1 MKSEYN
7 KLTVDAIGSA
17 LEPWSAYLEQLCPL
31 GITPF
36 FVMDETARS
45 AP

>member
-17 LEPWSAYLEQLCPL
+17 AKPWSACREQLCRL
-31 GITPF
+31 GMTPF
-36 FVMDETARS
+36 VLMYETARS

>member
-7 KLTVDAIGSA
+7 KLTVDAIGSSPK
-17 LEPWSAYLEQLCPL
+17 PWSEYLEQLCPV

-36 FVMDETARS
+36 FLMDETARS

>member
-7 KLTVDAIGSA
+7 KLTVDVIGSA
-17 LEPWSAYLEQLCPL
+17 PKPWSAYLEQVCPL
-31 GITPF
+31 GITPV

>member
-7 KLTVDAIGSA
+7 KLTVDAIGSVPK
-17 LEPWSAYLEQLCPL
+17 PWSAYLEQLCSV

-36 FVMDETARS
+36 FLMDETARS

>member
-1 MKSEYN
+1 MRNAHKQ
-7 KLTVDAIGSA
+7 LTVDAIGTA
-17 LEPWSAYLEQLCPL
+17 PKPWSADLEQVCLF
-31 GITPF
+31 GMTPF